1 MAKIQKKTL
10 FLQPISSFNIIFM
23 SQFTDFGLNSA
34 LLKAIGELGFE
45 NPMPIQEQAIPVL
58 LERDTDFVGLAQTGT
73 GKTAAFGLPLL
84 QKIDAEQRCVQA
96 LILCPT
102 RELCMQIT
110 KDLRNYAKYI
120 PEILVVPVYGGASI
134 ELQFKDLAKK
144 PQIIVATPGRLRD
157 MIRRNRVDFSNVSSM
172 ILDEADEMLNMGFQE
187 EVDDILEYMPKEGRH
202 TMLFSATM
210 PKEVEAILN
219 KYMTDPV
226 KVAVGERNSGTANV
240 DHRYY
245 MMAAKDRY
253 SVLKRIIDYTPS
265 IYGIIFCRTKL
276 ETQEIA
282 DSLIQ
287 DGYNA
292 AALHGDLS
300 QAMRDNVMDHFRK
313 RSLQLLVATD
323 VAARG
328 IDVKELTHIINY
340 NLPDDIETY
349 VHRSGRTGR
358 ADKRGICISLVHL
371 REKHKVKQ
379 IEKIVGR
386 PIERATIPTGKE
398 VCEKQLFNHIDRIE
412 HVDINREDIDD
423 YLPVIFKKLE
433 WMSREELI
441 TRMVAL
447 NFNRFLDYYKDAV
460 DLNVDE
466 NAEKKDKKERKK
478 ERDRQDETMKRLYF
492 GLGKNDHILPQKI
505 IGKINDV
512 TRSKNIP
519 IGRIDLFNDYSYV
532 DVDESFVPM
541 ILECFSDPLMNPKG
555 IVVEVAKE
563 QPKREKKS
571 FADKKEGEKKTRKE
585 EKHNR
590 DDFHEEESFEKKS
603 KRKSKDFDDDKPKY
617 KVERSRDGH
626 EWLDPDWRNHL
637 DDIDVFIDDD
647 DERPS
652 RKKRN
657 EERGFGSK
665 KETSPKT
672 GSKKE
677 KSSATKRSSRSGFR
691 SSDYD
696 VDGPRSSR
704 KSSSKSSST
713 KESGRGRRGAAR
725 HEEPD
730 YYSPKRRRK

>member
-1 MAKIQKKTL
+1 
-10 FLQPISSFNIIFM
+10 M
-23 SQFTDFGLNSA
+23 SQFTDFGLNPA
-34 LLKAIGELGFE
+34 LLRAVKELGFE

-58 LERDTDFVGLAQTGT
+58 LEKDTDFVGLAQTGT

-84 QKIDAEQRCVQA
+84 NKIDAEQRCVQA

-110 KDLRNYAKYI
+110 RDLRNYAKYI
-120 PEILVVPVYGGASI
+120 PEILIVPVYGGASI

-157 MIRRNRVDFSNVSSM
+157 MIRRNRVDFSNVKTM

-240 DHRYY
+240 DHIYY

-282 DSLIQ
+282 DNLIQ

-300 QAMRDNVMDHFRK
+300 QGMRDNVMDHFRK
-313 RSLQLLVATD
+313 RTLQLLVATD

-358 ADKRGICISLVHL
+358 ADKRGICISLINL
-371 REKHKVKQ
+371 REKGKIKR

-386 PIERATIPTGKE
+386 PFERSIIPTGKE

-423 YLPVIFKKLE
+423 YLPVIFRKLE

-460 DLNVDE
+460 DLNADE
-466 NAEKKDKKERKK
+466 RDEKKDRKERKK
-478 ERDRQDETMKRLYF
+478 EREHQDETMTRLYF
-492 GLGKNDHILPQKI
+492 GMGKNDHILPQKL

-512 TRSKNIP
+512 THSKNIP
-519 IGRIDLFNDYSYV
+519 IGRIDLFGDYSYV
-532 DVDESFVPM
+532 DVEESYVPM
-541 ILECFSDPLMNPKG
+541 ILECFADPHKNPRG

-563 QPKREKKS
+563 QPDRKAKGEKKDFGERKERKERHNDFREKDEHRDDRREKREK
-571 FADKKEGEKKTRKE
+571 
-585 EKHNR
+585 R
-590 DDFHEEESFEKKS
+590 DDDFFEKKS
-603 KRKSKDFDDDKPKY
+603 KKKKKDFDDDKPYY
-617 KVERSRDGH
+617 KSERSRDGR
-626 EWLDPDWRNHL
+626 EWLDADWKEHM
-637 DDIDVFIDDD
+637 DDIDIFYDDD
-647 DERPS
+647 DRPS
-652 RKKRN
+652 RKQRN
-657 EERGFGSK
+657 AERGFGSK
-665 KETSPKT
+665 KG
-672 GSKKE
+672 GS
-677 KSSATKRSSRSGFR
+677 S
-691 SSDYD
+691 
-696 VDGPRSSR
+696 
-704 KSSSKSSST
+704 SSSKGSSSRGGGYSSSSRGGSSRGGSSRGGGYSSSRD
-713 KESGRGRRGAAR
+713 SGRGRRGAAR
-725 HEEPD
+725 YDDD
-730 YYSPKRRRK
+730 YYSPRRRGGGGRRR

>member
-1 MAKIQKKTL
+1 
-10 FLQPISSFNIIFM
+10 M
-23 SQFTDFGLNSA
+23 SQFSDFGLNPA
-34 LLKAIGELGFE
+34 LLKAIKELGFE
-45 NPMPIQEQAIPVL
+45 NPMPIQEKTIPVL
-58 LERDTDFVGLAQTGT
+58 LEKDVDFVGLAQTGT

-84 QKIDAEQRCVQA
+84 NKIDETQRCVQA

-110 KDLRNYAKYI
+110 RDLRSYAKYI
-120 PEILVVPVYGGASI
+120 PEILIVPVYGGASI

-157 MIRRNRVDFSNVSSM
+157 MIRRNRVDFSNVKTM

-187 EVDDILEYMPKEGRH
+187 EVDDILEYMPKEGRN

-210 PKEVEAILN
+210 PQEVEAILN

-240 DHRYY
+240 DHKYY

-282 DSLIQ
+282 DNLIQ

-300 QAMRDNVMDHFRK
+300 QGMRDNVMDHFRK

-358 ADKRGICISLVHL
+358 ADQRGICLSLINL
-371 REKHKVKQ
+371 REKSKIKR

-386 PIERATIPTGKE
+386 PFEKASIPTGKE

-412 HVDINREDIDD
+412 HVDINREEIDD
-423 YLPVIFKKLE
+423 YLPVVFRKLE

-466 NAEKKDKKERKK
+466 RDEKNDRKERKK
-478 ERDRQDETMKRLYF
+478 EREHKDETMKRLYF
-492 GLGKNDHILPQKI
+492 GMGKNDHILPQKI

-519 IGRIDLFNDYSYV
+519 IGRIDLFGDYSYV

-541 ILECFSDPLMNPKG
+541 ILDCFADPRNNPRG
-555 IVVEVAKE
+555 IVVEVAKD
-563 QPKREKKS
+563 QPERKKGS
-571 FADKKEGEKKTRKE
+571 GEKKDFGEKKERKE
-585 EKHNR
+585 RREHDDFRDERREKR
-590 DDFHEEESFEKKS
+590 DDFREKRERHDDDFFEKKS
-603 KRKSKDFDDDKPKY
+603 KKKKKDFDDDRTYY
-617 KVERSRDGH
+617 KSERSRDGR
-626 EWLDPDWRNHL
+626 EWLDPDWKDHL
-637 DDIDVFIDDD
+637 DDIDIFIDDD
-647 DERPS
+647 DRPS
-652 RKKRN
+652 RKQRN
-657 EERGFGSK
+657 AERGFGSNR
-665 KETSPKT
+665 
-672 GSKKE
+672 GGG
-677 KSSATKRSSRSGFR
+677 RSS
-691 SSDYD
+691 
-696 VDGPRSSR
+696 SSR
-704 KSSSKSSST
+704 GGSSRAGSSKGSYSSSRD
-713 KESGRGRRGAAR
+713 SGRGRRGASR
-725 HEEPD
+725 YDDD
-730 YYSPKRRRK
+730 YYTPRRRGGGRRR

>member
-1 MAKIQKKTL
+1 
-10 FLQPISSFNIIFM
+10 M
-23 SQFTDFGLNSA
+23 SQFTDFGLNPA
-34 LLKAIGELGFE
+34 LLRAIKELGFE
-45 NPMPIQEQAIPVL
+45 NPMPIQEQTIPVL
-58 LERDTDFVGLAQTGT
+58 LEQDVDFVGLAQTGT

-84 QKIDAEQRCVQA
+84 NKIDAEQRCIQA

-110 KDLRNYAKYI
+110 RDLRNYARYI
-120 PEILVVPVYGGASI
+120 PEILIVPVYGGASI

-157 MIRRNRVDFSNVSSM
+157 MIRRNRVDFTNVKTM

-240 DHRYY
+240 DHIYY

-282 DSLIQ
+282 DNLIQ

-300 QAMRDNVMDHFRK
+300 QGMRDNVMDHFRK

-358 ADKRGICISLVHL
+358 ADKRGICLSLINL
-371 REKHKVKQ
+371 REKSKIKK

-386 PIERATIPTGKE
+386 PFEKAMIPTGKE

-412 HVDINREDIDD
+412 HVDINREEIDD
-423 YLPVIFKKLE
+423 YLPVVFRKLD

-460 DLNVDE
+460 DLNVTE
-466 NAEKKDKKERKK
+466 REEKKDRKERQI
-478 ERDRQDETMKRLYF
+478 EREHRDETMKRLYF
-492 GLGKNDHILPQKI
+492 GMGKNDHILPQKI

-519 IGRIDLFNDYSYV
+519 IGRIDLYPDFSYV
-532 DVDESFVPM
+532 DVEESFVPL
-541 ILECFSDPLMNPKG
+541 ILECFADPHSNPRG

-563 QPKREKKS
+563 QPERKKAS
-571 FADKKEGEKKTRKE
+571 GGEKKGSGERKE
-585 EKHNR
+585 RKERRERDEFREKRERR
-590 DDFHEEESFEKKS
+590 DDNFAEKKS
-603 KRKSKDFDDDKPKY
+603 KKKKKERDDDRPYY
-617 KVERSRDGH
+617 KSERSRDGH
-626 EWLDPDWRNHL
+626 EWLEPDWKEHL
-637 DDIDVFIDDD
+637 DDIEVFIDDD
-647 DERPS
+647 DRPS
-652 RKKRN
+652 LKQRN
-657 EERGFGSK
+657 AERGFGSK
-665 KETSPKT
+665 K
-672 GSKKE
+672 GSG
-677 KSSATKRSSRSGFR
+677 SASSRG
-691 SSDYD
+691 
-696 VDGPRSSR
+696 GSSR
-704 KSSSKSSST
+704 GGSSRGSSSRGSSSRGSSSRD
-713 KESGRGRRGAAR
+713 SGRGRRGASR
-725 HEEPD
+725 YDDGD
-730 YYSPKRRRK
+730 YYSPRRRGGGRRR

>member
-1 MAKIQKKTL
+1 
-10 FLQPISSFNIIFM
+10 M
-23 SQFTDFGLNSA
+23 SQFTDFGLNPA
-34 LLKAIGELGFE
+34 LLRAIKELGFE
-45 NPMPIQEQAIPVL
+45 NPMPIQEKTIPVL
-58 LERDTDFVGLAQTGT
+58 LEKDVDFVGLAQTGT

-84 QKIDAEQRCVQA
+84 NKIDAEQRCVQA

-110 KDLRNYAKYI
+110 RDLRSYAKYI
-120 PEILVVPVYGGASI
+120 PEILIVPVYGGASI
-134 ELQFKDLAKK
+134 EMQFKDLAKK

-157 MIRRNRVDFSNVSSM
+157 MIRRNRVDFSNVKTM

-210 PKEVEAILN
+210 PQEVEAILN

-240 DHRYY
+240 DHKYY

-282 DSLIQ
+282 DNLIQ

-300 QAMRDNVMDHFRK
+300 QGMRDNVMDHFRK

-358 ADKRGICISLVHL
+358 ADQRGICLSLINL
-371 REKHKVKQ
+371 REKSKIKR

-386 PIERATIPTGKE
+386 PFEKAMIPTGKE

-412 HVDINREDIDD
+412 HVDINREEIDD
-423 YLPVIFKKLE
+423 YLPVVFRKLE

-447 NFNRFLDYYKDAV
+447 NFNRFLDYYKDAI
-460 DLNVDE
+460 DLNDNE
-466 NAEKKDKKERKK
+466 HDEKKDKKERKK
-478 ERDRQDETMKRLYF
+478 ERDHQDETMKRLYF
-492 GLGKNDHILPQKI
+492 GMGKNDHILPQKI

-519 IGRIDLFNDYSYV
+519 IGRIDLYPDFSYV
-532 DVDESFVPM
+532 DVEESFIPL
-541 ILECFSDPLMNPKG
+541 ILECFADPHSNPRG

-563 QPKREKKS
+563 QPERKKNSEKKD
-571 FADKKEGEKKTRKE
+571 FGEKKNHKE
-585 EKHNR
+585 RRDR
-590 DDFHEEESFEKKS
+590 DDFRDRSDRHEKHDDRKTKYEEFSEKKS
-603 KRKSKDFDDDKPKY
+603 KKKKKDFDDDKPYY
-617 KVERSRDGH
+617 KSERSRDGR
-626 EWLDPDWRNHL
+626 EWLDPDWKDHL
-637 DDIDVFIDDD
+637 DDIEVFIDDD
-647 DERPS
+647 DRPS
-652 RKKRN
+652 RKQRN
-657 EERGFGSK
+657 AERGFGAK
-665 KETSPKT
+665 KSG
-672 GSKKE
+672 GSA
-677 KSSATKRSSRSGFR
+677 SRGGSSRGS
-691 SSDYD
+691 
-696 VDGPRSSR
+696 SSR
-704 KSSSKSSST
+704 GSSSRGSSSRDF
-713 KESGRGRRGAAR
+713 GRGRRGASR
-725 HEEPD
+725 YDDND
-730 YYSPKRRRK
+730 YYSPRRRGGGRRR

>member
-1 MAKIQKKTL
+1 ML
-10 FLQPISSFNIIFM
+10 
-23 SQFTDFGLNSA
+23 QFTDFGLNPA
-34 LLKAIGELGFE
+34 LLKAIKELGFE
-45 NPMPIQEQAIPVL
+45 NPMPIQEKTIPVL
-58 LERDTDFVGLAQTGT
+58 LEQEVDFVGLAQTGT

-84 QKIDAEQRCVQA
+84 NKINAEMRCVQA

-110 KDLRNYAKYI
+110 RDLRSYAKYI
-120 PEILVVPVYGGASI
+120 PEILIVPVYGGASI
-134 ELQFKDLAKK
+134 EMQFKDLAKK

-157 MIRRNRVDFSNVSSM
+157 MIRRNRVDFTNVKNM

-187 EVDDILEYMPKEGRH
+187 EVDDILEYMPKERN
-202 TMLFSATM
+202 TWLFSATM
-210 PKEVEAILN
+210 PKEVEAILT

-240 DHRYY
+240 DHKYY

-282 DSLIQ
+282 DNLIQ

-300 QAMRDNVMDHFRK
+300 QGMRDNVMDHFRK
-313 RSLQLLVATD
+313 RTLQLLVATD

-358 ADKRGICISLVHL
+358 ADKRGICISLINL
-371 REKHKVKQ
+371 REKGKIKR

-386 PIERATIPTGKE
+386 PFEKAMIPTGKE

-423 YLPVIFKKLE
+423 YLPVIFRKLE

-447 NFNRFLDYYKDAV
+447 NFNRFLDYYKNAV
-460 DLNVDE
+460 DLNADE
-466 NAEKKDKKERKK
+466 RDEKKDRKERKK
-478 ERDRQDETMKRLYF
+478 ERDHQDETMTRLYF
-492 GLGKNDHILPQKI
+492 GMGKNDHILPQKI

-519 IGRIDLFNDYSYV
+519 IGRIDLYPDYSYV
-532 DVDESFVPM
+532 DVEQSFVPM
-541 ILECFSDPLMNPKG
+541 ILECFADPHSNPRG
-555 IVVEVAKE
+555 IVVEVAKD
-563 QPKREKKS
+563 QPERKKSGEKKDFSERKERKERRDRDEFRGGERKEKRDDFREKREK
-571 FADKKEGEKKTRKE
+571 
-585 EKHNR
+585 R
-590 DDFHEEESFEKKS
+590 DDDFFEKKS
-603 KRKSKDFDDDKPKY
+603 KKKKKDFDDDKPFY
-617 KVERSRDGH
+617 KSERSRDGR
-626 EWLDPDWRNHL
+626 EWLDPDWKEHM

-647 DERPS
+647 DRPS
-652 RKKRN
+652 RKERN
-657 EERGFGSK
+657 AERGFGAK
-665 KETSPKT
+665 
-672 GSKKE
+672 
-677 KSSATKRSSRSGFR
+677 
-691 SSDYD
+691 
-696 VDGPRSSR
+696 
-704 KSSSKSSST
+704 KSSSSSKGAGSRGSSSRGGSSRGSSSRD
-713 KESGRGRRGAAR
+713 SGRGRRGASR
-725 HEEPD
+725 FDDD
-730 YYSPKRRRK
+730 YYAPKRRGGGGRRR

>member
-1 MAKIQKKTL
+1 M
-10 FLQPISSFNIIFM
+10 
-23 SQFTDFGLNSA
+23 
-34 LLKAIGELGFE
+34 KAIKELGFE
-45 NPMPIQEQAIPVL
+45 NPMPIQEQTIPVL
-58 LERDTDFVGLAQTGT
+58 LEQEVDFVGLAQTGT

-84 QKIDAEQRCVQA
+84 NKINAEERCVQA

-110 KDLRNYAKYI
+110 RDLRSYAKYI
-120 PEILVVPVYGGASI
+120 PEILIVPVYGGASI

-157 MIRRNRVDFSNVSSM
+157 MIRRNRVDFTNVKNM

-187 EVDDILEYMPKEGRH
+187 EVDDILEYMPKQRN
-202 TMLFSATM
+202 TWLFSATM

-240 DHRYY
+240 DHKYY

-253 SVLKRIIDYTPS
+253 SVLKRIIDYTPA

-282 DSLIQ
+282 DNLIQ

-313 RSLQLLVATD
+313 RSLQLLIATD

-358 ADKRGICISLVHL
+358 ADQRGICISLINL
-371 REKHKVKQ
+371 REKGKIKK

-386 PIERATIPTGKE
+386 PFERAMIPTGKE

-423 YLPVIFKKLE
+423 YLPVIFRKLE

-466 NAEKKDKKERKK
+466 RDEKKDKKERRK
-478 ERDRQDETMKRLYF
+478 ERDHQDQTMTRLYF
-492 GLGKNDHILPQKI
+492 GMGKNDHVLPQKI

-519 IGRIDLFNDYSYV
+519 IGRIDLFGDYSYV
-532 DVDESFVPM
+532 DVDQSAVDL
-541 ILECFSDPLMNPKG
+541 ILECFADPRNNPRG

-563 QPKREKKS
+563 QPDRKAKAAR
-571 FADKKEGEKKTRKE
+571 GEKKDSGERKE
-585 EKHNR
+585 RKERRER
-590 DDFHEEESFEKKS
+590 DDFRDKRDRRDEDFGEKKS
-603 KRKSKDFDDDKPKY
+603 KKKKKDRDFDDDRPFY
-617 KVERSRDGH
+617 KSERSRDGR
-626 EWLDPDWRNHL
+626 EWLDPDWKDHM
-637 DDIDVFIDDD
+637 DDIEVFIDDD
-647 DERPS
+647 DRPS
-652 RKKRN
+652 RKQRN
-657 EERGFGSK
+657 AERGFGAKKTSGGSSK
-665 KETSPKT
+665 
-672 GSKKE
+672 G
-677 KSSATKRSSRSGFR
+677 SSRGS
-691 SSDYD
+691 
-696 VDGPRSSR
+696 SSR
-704 KSSSKSSST
+704 GGSSRGSSSRDL
-713 KESGRGRRGAAR
+713 GRGRRGASR
-725 HEEPD
+725 FDDDD
-730 YYSPKRRRK
+730 YYAPRRRGGGRRR

>member
-1 MAKIQKKTL
+1 
-10 FLQPISSFNIIFM
+10 M
-23 SQFTDFGLNSA
+23 SQFTDFGLNPA
-34 LLKAIGELGFE
+34 LLRAIKELGFE
-45 NPMPIQEQAIPVL
+45 NPMPIQEQTIPVL
-58 LERDTDFVGLAQTGT
+58 LEQDVDFVGLAQTGT

-84 QKIDAEQRCVQA
+84 NKIDAEQRCIQA

-110 KDLRNYAKYI
+110 RDLRNYARYI
-120 PEILVVPVYGGASI
+120 PEILIVPVYGGASI

-157 MIRRNRVDFSNVSSM
+157 MIRRNRVDFTNVKTM

-240 DHRYY
+240 NHIYY

-282 DSLIQ
+282 DNLIQ

-300 QAMRDNVMDHFRK
+300 QGMRDNVMDHFRK

-358 ADKRGICISLVHL
+358 ADKRGICLSLINL
-371 REKHKVKQ
+371 REKSKIKK

-386 PIERATIPTGKE
+386 PFEKAMIPTGKE

-412 HVDINREDIDD
+412 HVDINREEIDD
-423 YLPVIFKKLE
+423 YLPVVFRKLD

-460 DLNVDE
+460 DLNVTE
-466 NAEKKDKKERKK
+466 REEKKDRKERQI
-478 ERDRQDETMKRLYF
+478 EREHRDETMKRLYF
-492 GLGKNDHILPQKI
+492 GMGKNDHILPQKI

-519 IGRIDLFNDYSYV
+519 IGRIDLYPDFSYV
-532 DVDESFVPM
+532 DVEESFVPL
-541 ILECFSDPLMNPKG
+541 ILECFADPHSNPRG

-563 QPKREKKS
+563 QPERKKASGGEKKS
-571 FADKKEGEKKTRKE
+571 SGERKE
-585 EKHNR
+585 RKERRERDEFREKRERR
-590 DDFHEEESFEKKS
+590 DDDFTEKKS
-603 KRKSKDFDDDKPKY
+603 KKKKKDRDDDRPYY
-617 KVERSRDGH
+617 KSERSRDGR
-626 EWLDPDWRNHL
+626 EWLEPDWKEHL
-637 DDIDVFIDDD
+637 DDIEVFIDDD
-647 DERPS
+647 DRPS
-652 RKKRN
+652 RKQRN
-657 EERGFGSK
+657 AERGFGAK
-665 KETSPKT
+665 K
-672 GSKKE
+672 GSG
-677 KSSATKRSSRSGFR
+677 SASSRGS
-691 SSDYD
+691 
-696 VDGPRSSR
+696 SSR
-704 KSSSKSSST
+704 GGSSRGGGSRGSSRGSSSR
-713 KESGRGRRGAAR
+713 ESGRGRRGASRYEDDFYA
-725 HEEPD
+725 P
-730 YYSPKRRRK
+730 RRRGGGRRR

>member
-1 MAKIQKKTL
+1 
-10 FLQPISSFNIIFM
+10 M
-23 SQFTDFGLNSA
+23 SQFTDFGLNPA
-34 LLKAIGELGFE
+34 LLKAIKELGFE
-45 NPMPIQEQAIPVL
+45 NPMPIQEKTIPVL
-58 LERDTDFVGLAQTGT
+58 LEKDVDFVGLAQTGT

-84 QKIDAEQRCVQA
+84 NKIDETQRCVQA

-110 KDLRNYAKYI
+110 RDLRNYAKYI
-120 PEILVVPVYGGASI
+120 PEILIVPVYGGASI
-134 ELQFKDLAKK
+134 EVQFKDLAKK

-157 MIRRNRVDFSNVSSM
+157 MISRNRVDFSNVKTM

-219 KYMTDPV
+219 KYMIDPV

-240 DHRYY
+240 DHIYY

-253 SVLKRIIDYTPS
+253 MVLKRIIDYTPA

-282 DSLIQ
+282 DNLIQ

-358 ADKRGICISLVHL
+358 ADKRGICLSLINL
-371 REKHKVKQ
+371 REKSKIKR

-386 PIERATIPTGKE
+386 PFEKAMIPTGKE

-423 YLPVIFKKLE
+423 YLPVILRKLE

-447 NFNRFLDYYKDAV
+447 NFNRFLDYYKDAI
-460 DLNVDE
+460 DLNVSDKE
-466 NAEKKDKKERKK
+466 EKKDRKERKK
-478 ERDRQDETMKRLYF
+478 ERDHQDETMKRLYF
-492 GLGKNDHILPQKI
+492 GMGKNDHILPQKI

-519 IGRIDLFNDYSYV
+519 IGRIDLYGDYSYV
-532 DVDESFVPM
+532 DVEESFVPM
-541 ILECFSDPLMNPKG
+541 ILESFADPRNNPRG

-563 QPKREKKS
+563 QPDRKKGS
-571 FADKKEGEKKTRKE
+571 SERKE
-585 EKHNR
+585 RRDR
-590 DDFHEEESFEKKS
+590 DDFRDGERREKRDRRDDDFFEKKS
-603 KRKSKDFDDDKPKY
+603 KKKKDFDDDKPFY
-617 KVERSRDGH
+617 KSERSRDGR
-626 EWLDPDWRNHL
+626 EWLDPDWKDHL

-647 DERPS
+647 DRPS
-652 RKKRN
+652 RKERN
-657 EERGFGSK
+657 AERGFGS
-665 KETSPKT
+665 SRG
-672 GSKKE
+672 GSKGG
-677 KSSATKRSSRSGFR
+677 SSRG
-691 SSDYD
+691 
-696 VDGPRSSR
+696 GSSR
-704 KSSSKSSST
+704 GGSSRGSSSRD
-713 KESGRGRRGAAR
+713 SGRGRRGASR
-725 HEEPD
+725 YDDD
-730 YYSPKRRRK
+730 YYAPRRRGGGGRRR

>member
-1 MAKIQKKTL
+1 
-10 FLQPISSFNIIFM
+10 M
-23 SQFTDFGLNSA
+23 SQFTDFGLNPA
-34 LLKAIGELGFE
+34 LLRAIKELGFE
-45 NPMPIQEQAIPVL
+45 NPMPIQEKTIPVL
-58 LERDTDFVGLAQTGT
+58 LEKDVDFVGLAQTGT

-84 QKIDAEQRCVQA
+84 NKIDAEQRCVQA

-110 KDLRNYAKYI
+110 RDLRSYAKYI
-120 PEILVVPVYGGASI
+120 PEILIVPVYGGASI
-134 ELQFKDLAKK
+134 EMQFKDLAKK

-157 MIRRNRVDFSNVSSM
+157 MIRRNRVDFSNVKTM

-210 PKEVEAILN
+210 PQEVEAILN

-240 DHRYY
+240 DHKYY

-282 DSLIQ
+282 DNLIQ

-300 QAMRDNVMDHFRK
+300 QGMRDNVMDHFRK

-358 ADKRGICISLVHL
+358 ADQRGICLSLINL
-371 REKHKVKQ
+371 REKSKIKR

-386 PIERATIPTGKE
+386 PFEKAMIPTGKE

-412 HVDINREDIDD
+412 HVDINREEIDD
-423 YLPVIFKKLE
+423 YLPVVFRKLE

-447 NFNRFLDYYKDAV
+447 NFNRFLDYYKDAI
-460 DLNVDE
+460 DLNVNEHD
-466 NAEKKDKKERKK
+466 EKKDKKERKK
-478 ERDRQDETMKRLYF
+478 ERDHQDETMKRLYF
-492 GLGKNDHILPQKI
+492 GMGKNDHILPQKI

-519 IGRIDLFNDYSYV
+519 IGRIDLYPDFSYV
-532 DVDESFVPM
+532 DVEESFIPL
-541 ILECFSDPLMNPKG
+541 ILECFADPHSNPRG

-563 QPKREKKS
+563 QPERKKNSEKKD
-571 FADKKEGEKKTRKE
+571 FGEKKNHKE
-585 EKHNR
+585 RSDR
-590 DDFHEEESFEKKS
+590 DDFRDRSDRHEKHDDRKTKYEEFSEKKS
-603 KRKSKDFDDDKPKY
+603 KKKKKDFDDDKPYY
-617 KVERSRDGH
+617 KSERSRDGR
-626 EWLDPDWRNHL
+626 EWLDPDWKDHL
-637 DDIDVFIDDD
+637 DDIEVFIDDD
-647 DERPS
+647 DRPS
-652 RKKRN
+652 RKQRN
-657 EERGFGSK
+657 AERGFGAK
-665 KETSPKT
+665 KSG
-672 GSKKE
+672 GSA
-677 KSSATKRSSRSGFR
+677 SRGGSSRGS
-691 SSDYD
+691 
-696 VDGPRSSR
+696 SSR
-704 KSSSKSSST
+704 GSSSRGSSSRDF
-713 KESGRGRRGAAR
+713 GRGRRGASR
-725 HEEPD
+725 YDDND
-730 YYSPKRRRK
+730 YYSPRRRGGGRRR

>member
-1 MAKIQKKTL
+1 
-10 FLQPISSFNIIFM
+10 M
-23 SQFTDFGLNSA
+23 SQFTDFGLDPA
-34 LLKAIGELGFE
+34 LLRAIKELGFE
-45 NPMPIQEQAIPVL
+45 NPMPIQEKTIPVL
-58 LERDTDFVGLAQTGT
+58 LESDVDFVGLAQTGT

-84 QKIDAEQRCVQA
+84 NKIDAEQRCVQA

-110 KDLRNYAKYI
+110 RDLRNYARYI
-120 PEILVVPVYGGASI
+120 PEILIVPVYGGASI

-157 MIRRNRVDFSNVSSM
+157 MIRRNRVDFSNVKTM

-240 DHRYY
+240 DHIYY

-282 DSLIQ
+282 DNLIQ

-300 QAMRDNVMDHFRK
+300 QGMRDNVMDHFRK

-358 ADKRGICISLVHL
+358 ADKRGICLSLINL
-371 REKHKVKQ
+371 REKSKIKR

-386 PIERATIPTGKE
+386 PFEKAMIPTGKE

-412 HVDINREDIDD
+412 HVDINREEIDD
-423 YLPVIFKKLE
+423 YLPVVFRKLE

-460 DLNVDE
+460 DLNVNEKD
-466 NAEKKDKKERKK
+466 EKKDRREVKKER
-478 ERDRQDETMKRLYF
+478 EHRDETMTRLYF
-492 GLGKNDHILPQKI
+492 GMGKNDHILPQKI

-519 IGRIDLFNDYSYV
+519 IGRIDLYPDFSYV
-532 DVDESFVPM
+532 DVEESFVPL
-541 ILECFSDPLMNPKG
+541 ILDCFADPRNNPRG
-555 IVVEVAKE
+555 IVVEVAKD
-563 QPKREKKS
+563 QPERKKS
-571 FADKKEGEKKTRKE
+571 GEKKERSERKE
-585 EKHNR
+585 HKDSDRGSRKEREEREERRVGRRER
-590 DDFHEEESFEKKS
+590 DDFRERRERRDDDFPEKKS
-603 KRKSKDFDDDKPKY
+603 KRKKKDFDEDRTYY
-617 KVERSRDGH
+617 KSERSRDGR
-626 EWLDPDWRNHL
+626 EWLDPDWKDHL
-637 DDIDVFIDDD
+637 DDIEVFVDDD
-647 DERPS
+647 DRPS

-657 EERGFGSK
+657 AERGFGAK
-665 KETSPKT
+665 
-672 GSKKE
+672 
-677 KSSATKRSSRSGFR
+677 KSS
-691 SSDYD
+691 
-696 VDGPRSSR
+696 
-704 KSSSKSSST
+704 SSSKSSSSRGGSSRGSASRSSSSRGSSSRD
-713 KESGRGRRGAAR
+713 SGRGRRGASR
-725 HEEPD
+725 YEDD
-730 YYSPKRRRK
+730 YYSPRRRGGGRRR

>member
-1 MAKIQKKTL
+1 
-10 FLQPISSFNIIFM
+10 M
-23 SQFTDFGLNSA
+23 SQFTDFGLDSA

-45 NPMPIQEQAIPVL
+45 NPMPIQEQTIPVL

-84 QKIDAEQRCVQA
+84 QKIDPSQRCIQA

-120 PEILVVPVYGGASI
+120 PEILIVPVYGGASI

-157 MIRRNRVDFSNVSSM
+157 MIRRNKVDFSNVRTM

-187 EVDDILEYMPKEGRH
+187 EVDDILEYMPKERN

-240 DHRYY
+240 DHKYY

-253 SVLKRIIDYTPS
+253 SVLKRIIDYTPA

-386 PIERATIPTGKE
+386 PIERAMIPTGKE

-466 NAEKKDKKERKK
+466 KDDRKDKKERKK
-478 ERDRQDETMKRLYF
+478 ERERMDETMKRLYF

-519 IGRIDLFNDYSYV
+519 IGRIDLFGDYSYV
-532 DVDESFVPM
+532 DVEESFVPM
-541 ILECFSDPLMNPKG
+541 ILECFSDPRKNPKG

-571 FADKKEGEKKTRKE
+571 FGEKKEGGEKKERKE
-585 EKHNR
+585 ERKHQE
-590 DDFHEEESFEKKS
+590 DVHEEEMFEKKS
-603 KRKSKDFDDDKPKY
+603 KRKKDFDEDKPKY

-626 EWLDPDWRNHL
+626 EWLDPDWREHL
-637 DDIDVFIDDD
+637 DDIDVFLDDD
-647 DERPS
+647 DKRPS

-657 EERGFGSK
+657 EERGFGA
-665 KETSPKT
+665 
-672 GSKKE
+672 KKE
-677 KSSATKRSSRSGFR
+677 KSSGSRKESKSSSKKESRSGSSKKGSGLSSGFR

-696 VDGPRSSR
+696 IGGPRSSR
-704 KSSSKSSST
+704 SSR
-713 KESGRGRRGAAR
+713 ESNRGRRGAAR
-725 HEEPD
+725 NEEPS
-730 YYSPKRRRK
+730 YYSPKRRGGRRK

>member
-1 MAKIQKKTL
+1 M
-10 FLQPISSFNIIFM
+10 
-23 SQFTDFGLNSA
+23 
-34 LLKAIGELGFE
+34 KAIGELGFE
-45 NPMPIQEQAIPVL
+45 NPMPIQEQTIPVL
-58 LERDTDFVGLAQTGT
+58 LDRDTDFVGLAQTGT

-84 QKIDAEQRCVQA
+84 QKIDASQRCVQA

-120 PEILVVPVYGGASI
+120 PEILIVPVYGGASI

-157 MIRRNRVDFSNVSSM
+157 MIRRNRVDFTNVHTM

-253 SVLKRIIDYTPS
+253 SVLKRIIDYTPA

-371 REKHKVKQ
+371 REKHKIKQ

-386 PIERATIPTGKE
+386 PIERAMIPTGKE

-460 DLNVDE
+460 DLNADDK
-466 NAEKKDKKERKK
+466 AEKKDKAERKK
-478 ERDRQDETMKRLYF
+478 ERDRMDQTMKRLYF
-492 GLGKNDHILPQKI
+492 GWGKNDHVLPQKI

-512 TRSKNIP
+512 TRTKNIP
-519 IGRIDLFNDYSYV
+519 IGRIDLFPDYSYV

-541 ILECFSDPLMNPKG
+541 ILECFSDPRKNPQG

-563 QPKREKKS
+563 QPKREKKPTPAPALS
-571 FADKKEGEKKTRKE
+571 P
-585 EKHNR
+585 NWR
-590 DDFHEEESFEKKS
+590 D
-603 KRKSKDFDDDKPKY
+603 
-617 KVERSRDGH
+617 
-626 EWLDPDWRNHL
+626 HL
-637 DDIDVFIDDD
+637 DNIEVFLD
-647 DERPS
+647 DEDVRPP

-657 EERGFGSK
+657 EKRGFGTK
-665 KETSPKT
+665 KKDS
-672 GSKKE
+672 
-677 KSSATKRSSRSGFR
+677 
-691 SSDYD
+691 
-696 VDGPRSSR
+696 
-704 KSSSKSSST
+704 
-713 KESGRGRRGAAR
+713 RGRRGAAR
-725 HEEPD
+725 HED
-730 YYSPKRRRK
+730 DFYSPKRRGGRRK

>member
-1 MAKIQKKTL
+1 
-10 FLQPISSFNIIFM
+10 M
-23 SQFTDFGLNSA
+23 SQFTDFGLNPA
-34 LLKAIGELGFE
+34 LLKAIKELGFE
-45 NPMPIQEQAIPVL
+45 NPMPIQEKTIPVL
-58 LERDTDFVGLAQTGT
+58 LEKDVDFVGLAQTGT

-84 QKIDAEQRCVQA
+84 NKIDETQRCVQA

-110 KDLRNYAKYI
+110 RDLRNYAKYI
-120 PEILVVPVYGGASI
+120 PEILIVPVYGGASI

-157 MIRRNRVDFSNVSSM
+157 MIRRNRVDFSNVKTM

-219 KYMTDPV
+219 KYMTNPV

-240 DHRYY
+240 DHIYY

-282 DSLIQ
+282 DNLIQ

-300 QAMRDNVMDHFRK
+300 QGMRDNVMDHFRK

-358 ADKRGICISLVHL
+358 ADKRGICLSLINL
-371 REKHKVKQ
+371 REKSKIKR

-386 PIERATIPTGKE
+386 PFEKAMIPTGKE

-423 YLPVIFKKLE
+423 YLPVILRKLE

-447 NFNRFLDYYKDAV
+447 NFNRFLDYYKDAI
-460 DLNVDE
+460 DLNVSDKE
-466 NAEKKDKKERKK
+466 EKKDRKERKK
-478 ERDRQDETMKRLYF
+478 ERDHQDETMKRLYF
-492 GLGKNDHILPQKI
+492 GMGKNDHILPQKI

-519 IGRIDLFNDYSYV
+519 IGRIDLYGDYSYV
-532 DVDESFVPM
+532 DVEESFVPM
-541 ILECFSDPLMNPKG
+541 ILESFADPRNNPRG

-563 QPKREKKS
+563 QPDRKKGS
-571 FADKKEGEKKTRKE
+571 SERKE
-585 EKHNR
+585 RRDR
-590 DDFHEEESFEKKS
+590 DDFRGGERREKRDRRDDDFFEKKS
-603 KRKSKDFDDDKPKY
+603 KKKKDFDDDKPFY
-617 KVERSRDGH
+617 KSERSRDGR
-626 EWLDPDWRNHL
+626 EWLDPDWKDHL

-647 DERPS
+647 DRPS
-652 RKKRN
+652 RKERN
-657 EERGFGSK
+657 AERGFGS
-665 KETSPKT
+665 SRG
-672 GSKKE
+672 GSKGG
-677 KSSATKRSSRSGFR
+677 SSRG
-691 SSDYD
+691 
-696 VDGPRSSR
+696 GSSR
-704 KSSSKSSST
+704 GGSSRGSSSRD
-713 KESGRGRRGAAR
+713 SGRGRRGASR
-725 HEEPD
+725 YDDD
-730 YYSPKRRRK
+730 YYAPRRRGGGGRWR

>member
-1 MAKIQKKTL
+1 
-10 FLQPISSFNIIFM
+10 
-23 SQFTDFGLNSA
+23 
-34 LLKAIGELGFE
+34 
-45 NPMPIQEQAIPVL
+45 MPIQEKTIPVL
-58 LERDTDFVGLAQTGT
+58 LEKDVDFVGLAQTGT

-84 QKIDAEQRCVQA
+84 NKIDETQRCVQA

-110 KDLRNYAKYI
+110 RDLRNYAKYI
-120 PEILVVPVYGGASI
+120 PEILIVPVYGGASI
-134 ELQFKDLAKK
+134 EVQFKDLAKK

-157 MIRRNRVDFSNVSSM
+157 MIRRNRVDFSNVKTM

-240 DHRYY
+240 DHIYY

-253 SVLKRIIDYTPS
+253 SVLKRIIDYTPA

-282 DSLIQ
+282 DNLIQ

-358 ADKRGICISLVHL
+358 ADKRGICLSLINL
-371 REKHKVKQ
+371 REKSKIKR

-386 PIERATIPTGKE
+386 PFEKAMIPTGKE

-423 YLPVIFKKLE
+423 YLPVILRKLE

-447 NFNRFLDYYKDAV
+447 NFNRFLDYYKDAI
-460 DLNVDE
+460 DLNVSDKD
-466 NAEKKDKKERKK
+466 EKKDRKERKK
-478 ERDRQDETMKRLYF
+478 ERDHQDETMKRLYF
-492 GLGKNDHILPQKI
+492 GMGKNDHILPQKI

-512 TRSKNIP
+512 TRTKNIP
-519 IGRIDLFNDYSYV
+519 IGRIDLYGDYSYV
-532 DVDESFVPM
+532 DVEESFVPM
-541 ILECFSDPLMNPKG
+541 ILESFADPHANPRG

-563 QPKREKKS
+563 QPDRKK
-571 FADKKEGEKKTRKE
+571 GEKKDFGGRKDRDRRD
-585 EKHNR
+585 R
-590 DDFHEEESFEKKS
+590 DDRRRDDDFFEKKS
-603 KRKSKDFDDDKPKY
+603 KKKKKDFDDDKPFY
-617 KVERSRDGH
+617 KSERSRDGR
-626 EWLDPDWRNHL
+626 EWLDPNWKDHL

-647 DERPS
+647 RQS
-652 RKKRN
+652 RKERN
-657 EERGFGSK
+657 AERGFGS
-665 KETSPKT
+665 SR
-672 GSKKE
+672 GG
-677 KSSATKRSSRSGFR
+677 SSRG
-691 SSDYD
+691 
-696 VDGPRSSR
+696 GSSR
-704 KSSSKSSST
+704 GSSSRD
-713 KESGRGRRGAAR
+713 SGRGRRGASR
-725 HEEPD
+725 YDDD
-730 YYSPKRRRK
+730 YYAPRRRGGGRRR

>member
-1 MAKIQKKTL
+1 
-10 FLQPISSFNIIFM
+10 M
-23 SQFTDFGLNSA
+23 SQFTDFGLNPA
-34 LLKAIGELGFE
+34 LLKAIKELGFE
-45 NPMPIQEQAIPVL
+45 NPMPIQEKTIPVL
-58 LERDTDFVGLAQTGT
+58 LEQEVDFVGLAQTGT

-84 QKIDAEQRCVQA
+84 NKINAEMRCVQA

-110 KDLRNYAKYI
+110 RDLRNYARYI
-120 PEILVVPVYGGASI
+120 SEILIVPVYGGASI

-157 MIRRNRVDFSNVSSM
+157 MIRRNRVDFSNVRTM

-240 DHRYY
+240 DHIYY

-282 DSLIQ
+282 DNLIQ

-328 IDVKELTHIINY
+328 IDVKELSHIINY

-358 ADKRGICISLVHL
+358 ADKRGICISLINL
-371 REKHKVKQ
+371 REKGKIRQ

-386 PIERATIPTGKE
+386 PFERGIIPTGKE

-412 HVDINREDIDD
+412 HVDINREEIDD
-423 YLPVIFKKLE
+423 YLPVVFRKLD

-460 DLNVDE
+460 DLNVNEKD
-466 NAEKKDKKERKK
+466 EKKDKKERKK
-478 ERDRQDETMKRLYF
+478 ERDHKDETMKRLYF
-492 GLGKNDHILPQKI
+492 GMGKNDHILPQKI

-519 IGRIDLFNDYSYV
+519 IGRIDLYPDFSYV
-532 DVDESFVPM
+532 DVEESFVPL
-541 ILECFSDPLMNPKG
+541 ILESFADPHSNPRG
-555 IVVEVAKE
+555 IVVEVAKD
-563 QPKREKKS
+563 QPERKKSEKKD
-571 FADKKEGEKKTRKE
+571 FGEKKERKE
-585 EKHNR
+585 HRDRDDFRGGERREKH
-590 DDFHEEESFEKKS
+590 DDFHEKKERKTKYEEFSEKKERKTKYEEFSEKKS
-603 KRKSKDFDDDKPKY
+603 KKKKKDFDDDRTYY
-617 KVERSRDGH
+617 KSERSRDGR
-626 EWLDPDWRNHL
+626 EWLDPDWREHL
-637 DDIDVFIDDD
+637 DDIEIFIDDD
-647 DERPS
+647 DRLS
-652 RKKRN
+652 RKQRN
-657 EERGFGSK
+657 AERGFGAK
-665 KETSPKT
+665 
-672 GSKKE
+672 
-677 KSSATKRSSRSGFR
+677 KSSGSAKS
-691 SSDYD
+691 
-696 VDGPRSSR
+696 
-704 KSSSKSSST
+704 SSSKSSSSRGGSSRGSSSRGGGYSSSR
-713 KESGRGRRGAAR
+713 ESNRGRRGASR
-725 HEEPD
+725 YDDND
-730 YYSPKRRRK
+730 YYSPRRRGGGRRR

>member
-1 MAKIQKKTL
+1 
-10 FLQPISSFNIIFM
+10 M
-23 SQFTDFGLNSA
+23 SQFTDFGLNPA
-34 LLKAIGELGFE
+34 LLKAIKELGFE
-45 NPMPIQEQAIPVL
+45 NPMPIQEKTIPVL
-58 LERDTDFVGLAQTGT
+58 LEKDVDFVGLAQTGT

-84 QKIDAEQRCVQA
+84 NKIDETQRCVQA

-110 KDLRNYAKYI
+110 RDLRNYAKYI
-120 PEILVVPVYGGASI
+120 PEILIVPVYGGASI
-134 ELQFKDLAKK
+134 EVQFKDLAKK

-157 MIRRNRVDFSNVSSM
+157 MIRRNRVDFSNVKTM

-240 DHRYY
+240 DHIYY

-253 SVLKRIIDYTPS
+253 MVLKRIIDYTPA

-282 DSLIQ
+282 DNLIQ

-358 ADKRGICISLVHL
+358 ADKRGICLSLINL
-371 REKHKVKQ
+371 REKSKIKR

-386 PIERATIPTGKE
+386 PFEKAMIPTGKE

-423 YLPVIFKKLE
+423 YLPVILRKLE

-447 NFNRFLDYYKDAV
+447 NFNRFLDYYKDAI
-460 DLNVDE
+460 DLNVSDKE
-466 NAEKKDKKERKK
+466 EKKDRKERKK
-478 ERDRQDETMKRLYF
+478 ERDHQDETMKRLYF
-492 GLGKNDHILPQKI
+492 GMGKNDHILPQKI

-519 IGRIDLFNDYSYV
+519 IGRIDLYGDYSYV
-532 DVDESFVPM
+532 DVEESFVPM
-541 ILECFSDPLMNPKG
+541 ILESFADPRNNPRG

-563 QPKREKKS
+563 QPDRKKGS
-571 FADKKEGEKKTRKE
+571 SERKE
-585 EKHNR
+585 RRDR
-590 DDFHEEESFEKKS
+590 DDFRGGERRERRDRRDEDFFEKKS
-603 KRKSKDFDDDKPKY
+603 KKKKDFDDDKPFY
-617 KVERSRDGH
+617 KSERSRDGR
-626 EWLDPDWRNHL
+626 EWLDPDWKDHL

-647 DERPS
+647 DRPS
-652 RKKRN
+652 RKERN
-657 EERGFGSK
+657 AERGFGS
-665 KETSPKT
+665 SRG
-672 GSKKE
+672 GSKGG
-677 KSSATKRSSRSGFR
+677 SSRG
-691 SSDYD
+691 
-696 VDGPRSSR
+696 GSSR
-704 KSSSKSSST
+704 GSSSRD
-713 KESGRGRRGAAR
+713 SGRGRRGASR
-725 HEEPD
+725 YDDD
-730 YYSPKRRRK
+730 YYAPRRRGGGGRRR

>member
-1 MAKIQKKTL
+1 MA
-10 FLQPISSFNIIFM
+10 
-23 SQFTDFGLNSA
+23 QFTDFGLDSA

-45 NPMPIQEQAIPVL
+45 NPMPIQEQTIPVL

-84 QKIDAEQRCVQA
+84 QKIDPSQRCIQA

-110 KDLRNYAKYI
+110 KDLRNYAKYL
-120 PEILVVPVYGGASI
+120 PEVLIVPVYGGASI

-144 PQIIVATPGRLRD
+144 PQVIVATPGRLRD
-157 MIRRNRVDFSNVSSM
+157 MIRRNRVDFTNVRTM

-187 EVDDILEYMPKEGRH
+187 EVDDILEYMPKERN

-210 PKEVEAILN
+210 PKEVEAILT

-253 SVLKRIIDYTPS
+253 AVLKRIIDYTPS

-371 REKHKVKQ
+371 REKHKIKQ

-386 PIERATIPTGKE
+386 PIERAVIPTGKE

-423 YLPVIFKKLE
+423 FLPVIFKKLE

-460 DLNVDE
+460 DLNADE
-466 NAEKKDKKERKK
+466 KDEKKDRKERKK
-478 ERDRQDETMKRLYF
+478 ERDRMDETMKRLYF
-492 GLGKNDHILPQKI
+492 GVGKNDHVLPQKI

-532 DVDESFVPM
+532 DVEESFVPM
-541 ILECFSDPLMNPKG
+541 ILECFADPRKNPKG

-563 QPKREKKS
+563 QPKREKKTR
-571 FADKKEGEKKTRKE
+571 DELKEHAERKE
-585 EKHNR
+585 RTDRSDER
-590 DDFHEEESFEKKS
+590 SSFEKKS
-603 KRKSKDFDDDKPKY
+603 QKKSKDLDEDKPYY

-626 EWLDPDWRNHL
+626 EWLDPDWRDKLEN
-637 DDIDVFIDDD
+637 IEVFF
-647 DERPS
+647 DEEDARPS

-657 EERGFGSK
+657 EERGFGSS
-665 KETSPKT
+665 KEK
-672 GSKKE
+672 GSSTKKE
-677 KSSATKRSSRSGFR
+677 KSSGAKKEKAAPKKTFR
-691 SSDYD
+691 SSDYN
-696 VDGPRSSR
+696 VEPRSR
-704 KSSSKSSST
+704 K
-713 KESGRGRRGAAR
+713 GRRGAAR
-725 HEEPD
+725 NEEPS
-730 YYSPKRRRK
+730 YYSPKRRGGRRK

>member
-1 MAKIQKKTL
+1 
-10 FLQPISSFNIIFM
+10 
-23 SQFTDFGLNSA
+23 
-34 LLKAIGELGFE
+34 
-45 NPMPIQEQAIPVL
+45 
-58 LERDTDFVGLAQTGT
+58 
-73 GKTAAFGLPLL
+73 
-84 QKIDAEQRCVQA
+84 
-96 LILCPT
+96 
-102 RELCMQIT
+102 MQIT
-110 KDLRNYAKYI
+110 RDLRSYAKYI
-120 PEILVVPVYGGASI
+120 PEILIVPVYGGASI

-157 MIRRNRVDFSNVSSM
+157 MIRRNRVDFSNVKTM

-210 PKEVEAILN
+210 PQEVEAILN
-219 KYMTDPV
+219 KYMTDPI

-240 DHRYY
+240 DHKYY

-282 DSLIQ
+282 DNLIQ

-300 QAMRDNVMDHFRK
+300 QGMRDNVMDHFRK

-358 ADKRGICISLVHL
+358 ADQRGICLSLINL
-371 REKHKVKQ
+371 REKSKIKR

-386 PIERATIPTGKE
+386 PFEKAMIPTGKE

-412 HVDINREDIDD
+412 HVDINREEIDD
-423 YLPVIFKKLE
+423 YLPVVFRKLE

-447 NFNRFLDYYKDAV
+447 NFNRFLDYYKDAI
-460 DLNVDE
+460 DLNVSDKE
-466 NAEKKDKKERKK
+466 EKKDRKERKK
-478 ERDRQDETMKRLYF
+478 ERDHQDETMKRLYF
-492 GLGKNDHILPQKI
+492 GMGKNDHILPQKI

-519 IGRIDLFNDYSYV
+519 IGRIDLYGDYSYV
-532 DVDESFVPM
+532 DVEESFVPM
-541 ILECFSDPLMNPKG
+541 ILESFADPRNNPRG

-563 QPKREKKS
+563 QPDRKKGS
-571 FADKKEGEKKTRKE
+571 SERKE
-585 EKHNR
+585 RRDR
-590 DDFHEEESFEKKS
+590 DDFRGGERRERRDRRDDDFFEKKS
-603 KRKSKDFDDDKPKY
+603 KKKKDFDDDKPFY
-617 KVERSRDGH
+617 KSERSRDGR
-626 EWLDPDWRNHL
+626 EWLDPDWKDHL

-647 DERPS
+647 DRPS
-652 RKKRN
+652 RKERN
-657 EERGFGSK
+657 AERGFGS
-665 KETSPKT
+665 SRG
-672 GSKKE
+672 GSKGG
-677 KSSATKRSSRSGFR
+677 SSRG
-691 SSDYD
+691 
-696 VDGPRSSR
+696 GSSR
-704 KSSSKSSST
+704 GGSSRGSSSRD
-713 KESGRGRRGAAR
+713 SGRGRRGASR
-725 HEEPD
+725 YDDD
-730 YYSPKRRRK
+730 YYAPRRRGGGGRRR

>member
-1 MAKIQKKTL
+1 
-10 FLQPISSFNIIFM
+10 M
-23 SQFTDFGLNSA
+23 SQFTDFGLNPA
-34 LLKAIGELGFE
+34 LLRAVKELGFE
-45 NPMPIQEQAIPVL
+45 NPMPIQEQTIPVL
-58 LERDTDFVGLAQTGT
+58 LEKDTDFVGLAQTGT

-84 QKIDAEQRCVQA
+84 NKIDPEQRCVQA

-110 KDLRNYAKYI
+110 RDLRNYAKYI
-120 PEILVVPVYGGASI
+120 PEILIVPVYGGASI
-134 ELQFKDLAKK
+134 EAQFKDLAKK

-157 MIRRNRVDFSNVSSM
+157 MIRRNRVDFSNVKTM

-240 DHRYY
+240 DHIYY

-282 DSLIQ
+282 DNLIQ

-300 QAMRDNVMDHFRK
+300 QGMRDNVMDHFRK
-313 RSLQLLVATD
+313 RTLQLLVATD

-358 ADKRGICISLVHL
+358 ADKRGICISLINL
-371 REKHKVKQ
+371 REKGKIKR

-386 PIERATIPTGKE
+386 PFERGIIPTGKE

-423 YLPVIFKKLE
+423 YLPVIFRKLE

-460 DLNVDE
+460 DLNADE
-466 NAEKKDKKERKK
+466 RDEKKDRKERKK
-478 ERDRQDETMKRLYF
+478 EREHQDETMTRLYF
-492 GLGKNDHILPQKI
+492 GMGKNDHILPQKL

-512 TRSKNIP
+512 THSKNIP
-519 IGRIDLFNDYSYV
+519 IGRIDLFGDYSYV
-532 DVDESFVPM
+532 DVEESYVPM
-541 ILECFSDPLMNPKG
+541 ILECFADPHKNPRG

-563 QPKREKKS
+563 QPDRKAKGEKKDFGERKERKERRDDFREKDEHRERKEDFRDEYRDDRREKREK
-571 FADKKEGEKKTRKE
+571 
-585 EKHNR
+585 R
-590 DDFHEEESFEKKS
+590 DDDFFEKKS
-603 KRKSKDFDDDKPKY
+603 KKKKKDFDDDKPYY
-617 KVERSRDGH
+617 KSERSRDGR
-626 EWLDPDWRNHL
+626 EWLDADWKEHM
-637 DDIDVFIDDD
+637 DDIDIFYDDD
-647 DERPS
+647 DRPS
-652 RKKRN
+652 RKQRN
-657 EERGFGSK
+657 AERGFGSK
-665 KETSPKT
+665 K
-672 GSKKE
+672 GS
-677 KSSATKRSSRSGFR
+677 SS
-691 SSDYD
+691 
-696 VDGPRSSR
+696 
-704 KSSSKSSST
+704 SSSKGSSSRGGGRSSSSRGGSSRGGSSRGGGYSSSRD
-713 KESGRGRRGAAR
+713 SGRGRRGAAR
-725 HEEPD
+725 YDDD
-730 YYSPKRRRK
+730 YYSPRRRGGGGRRR

>member
-1 MAKIQKKTL
+1 
-10 FLQPISSFNIIFM
+10 M
-23 SQFTDFGLNSA
+23 SQFTDFGLNPA
-34 LLKAIGELGFE
+34 LLRAIKELGFE
-45 NPMPIQEQAIPVL
+45 NPMPIQEQTIPVL
-58 LERDTDFVGLAQTGT
+58 LEHDVDFVGLAQTGT

-84 QKIDAEQRCVQA
+84 NKIDAEQRCIQA

-110 KDLRNYAKYI
+110 RDLRNYARYI
-120 PEILVVPVYGGASI
+120 PEILIVPVYGGASI

-157 MIRRNRVDFSNVSSM
+157 MIRRNRVDFSNVKTM

-240 DHRYY
+240 DHIYY

-282 DSLIQ
+282 DNLIQ

-358 ADKRGICISLVHL
+358 ADKRGICLSLINL
-371 REKHKVKQ
+371 REKSKIKQ

-386 PIERATIPTGKE
+386 PFEKAMIPTGKE

-412 HVDINREDIDD
+412 HVNINSEEIDD
-423 YLPVIFKKLE
+423 YLPVVFRKLD

-460 DLNVDE
+460 DLNVSEKD
-466 NAEKKDKKERKK
+466 EKKDRRELKKER
-478 ERDRQDETMKRLYF
+478 EHRDETMKRLYF
-492 GLGKNDHILPQKI
+492 GMGKNDHILPQKI

-512 TRSKNIP
+512 THSKNIP
-519 IGRIDLFNDYSYV
+519 IGRIDLFGDYSYV
-532 DVDESFVPM
+532 DVEESFVPL
-541 ILECFSDPLMNPKG
+541 ILDCFADPHNNPRG

-563 QPKREKKS
+563 QPERKKSSEKKD
-571 FADKKEGEKKTRKE
+571 FGEKKERKE
-585 EKHNR
+585 RRDRDEFRGDRKEKR
-590 DDFHEEESFEKKS
+590 DDFREKRERKDDDFFEKKS
-603 KRKSKDFDDDKPKY
+603 KKKKKDFDDDRTYY
-617 KVERSRDGH
+617 KSERSRDGR
-626 EWLDPDWRNHL
+626 EWLDPDWKDHL
-637 DDIDVFIDDD
+637 DDIEVFIDDD
-647 DERPS
+647 DRPS
-652 RKKRN
+652 RKQRN
-657 EERGFGSK
+657 AERGFGAK
-665 KETSPKT
+665 KS
-672 GSKKE
+672 GSASR
-677 KSSATKRSSRSGFR
+677 SSSSRGGSSRSSSSRSGSF
-691 SSDYD
+691 
-696 VDGPRSSR
+696 SR
-704 KSSSKSSST
+704 
-713 KESGRGRRGAAR
+713 ESNRGRRGASR
-725 HEEPD
+725 YDDGD
-730 YYSPKRRRK
+730 YYSPRRRGGGKRR

>member
-1 MAKIQKKTL
+1 
-10 FLQPISSFNIIFM
+10 M
-23 SQFTDFGLNSA
+23 SQFTDFGLNPA
-34 LLKAIGELGFE
+34 LLRAIKELGFE
-45 NPMPIQEQAIPVL
+45 NPMPIQEQTIPVL
-58 LERDTDFVGLAQTGT
+58 LEQDVDFVGLAQTGT

-84 QKIDAEQRCVQA
+84 NKIDAEQRCIQA
-96 LILCPT
+96 LLLCPT

-110 KDLRNYAKYI
+110 RDLRNYARYI
-120 PEILVVPVYGGASI
+120 PEILIVPVYGGASI

-157 MIRRNRVDFSNVSSM
+157 MIRRNRVDFTNVKTM
-172 ILDEADEMLNMGFQE
+172 ILDEADEMLNMGFKE

-240 DHRYY
+240 DHIYY

-282 DSLIQ
+282 DNLIQ

-300 QAMRDNVMDHFRK
+300 QGMRDNVMDHFRK

-358 ADKRGICISLVHL
+358 ADKRGICLSLINL
-371 REKHKVKQ
+371 REKSKIKK

-386 PIERATIPTGKE
+386 PFEKAMIPTGKE

-412 HVDINREDIDD
+412 HVDINREEIDD
-423 YLPVIFKKLE
+423 YLPVVFRKLD

-460 DLNVDE
+460 DLNVTE
-466 NAEKKDKKERKK
+466 REEKKDRKERQI
-478 ERDRQDETMKRLYF
+478 EREHRDETMKRLYF
-492 GLGKNDHILPQKI
+492 GMGKNDHILPQKI

-519 IGRIDLFNDYSYV
+519 IGRIDLYPDFSYV
-532 DVDESFVPM
+532 DVEESFVPL
-541 ILECFSDPLMNPKG
+541 ILECFADPHSNPRG
-555 IVVEVAKE
+555 IVVEIAKE
-563 QPKREKKS
+563 QPERKKAS
-571 FADKKEGEKKTRKE
+571 GGEKKGSSERKE
-585 EKHNR
+585 RKERRDRDEFREKRERR
-590 DDFHEEESFEKKS
+590 DDDFAEKKS
-603 KRKSKDFDDDKPKY
+603 KKKKKDRDDDRPYY
-617 KVERSRDGH
+617 KSERSRDGR
-626 EWLDPDWRNHL
+626 EWLEPDWKEHL
-637 DDIDVFIDDD
+637 DDIEVFIDDD
-647 DERPS
+647 DRPS
-652 RKKRN
+652 RKQRN
-657 EERGFGSK
+657 AERGFGAK
-665 KETSPKT
+665 KGN
-672 GSKKE
+672 GS
-677 KSSATKRSSRSGFR
+677 ASSRG
-691 SSDYD
+691 
-696 VDGPRSSR
+696 GSSR
-704 KSSSKSSST
+704 GGSSRGGGSRGSSRGSSSRA
-713 KESGRGRRGAAR
+713 SGRGRRGASRYEDDFYA
-725 HEEPD
+725 P
-730 YYSPKRRRK
+730 RRRGGGRRR

>member
-1 MAKIQKKTL
+1 MQPQIQ
-10 FLQPISSFNIIFM
+10 PNINIFM
-23 SQFTDFGLNSA
+23 SQFTDFGLNPA
-34 LLKAIGELGFE
+34 LLKAIKELGFE
-45 NPMPIQEQAIPVL
+45 NPMPIQEKTIPVL
-58 LERDTDFVGLAQTGT
+58 LEKDVDFVGLAQTGT

-84 QKIDAEQRCVQA
+84 NKIDETQRCVQA

-110 KDLRNYAKYI
+110 RDLRNYAKYI
-120 PEILVVPVYGGASI
+120 PEILIVPVYGGASI
-134 ELQFKDLAKK
+134 EMQFKDLAKK

-157 MIRRNRVDFSNVSSM
+157 MIRRNRVDFSNVRTM

-240 DHRYY
+240 DHIYY

-253 SVLKRIIDYTPS
+253 MVLKRIIDYTPS

-282 DSLIQ
+282 DNLIQ

-300 QAMRDNVMDHFRK
+300 QGMRDNVMDHFRK

-358 ADKRGICISLVHL
+358 ADKRGICLSLINL
-371 REKHKVKQ
+371 REKSKIKR

-386 PIERATIPTGKE
+386 PFEKAMIPTGKE

-423 YLPVIFKKLE
+423 YLPVILRKLE

-447 NFNRFLDYYKDAV
+447 NFNRFLDYYKDAI
-460 DLNVDE
+460 DLNVTEKD
-466 NAEKKDKKERKK
+466 EKKDRKERKK
-478 ERDRQDETMKRLYF
+478 ERDHQDETMKRLFF
-492 GLGKNDHILPQKI
+492 GMGKNDHILPQKI

-512 TRSKNIP
+512 THSKNIP
-519 IGRIDLFNDYSYV
+519 IGRIDLFGDYSYV
-532 DVDESFVPM
+532 DVEESFVPL
-541 ILECFSDPLMNPKG
+541 ILESFADPHNNPRG
-555 IVVEVAKE
+555 IVVEVARE
-563 QPKREKKS
+563 QPDRS
-571 FADKKEGEKKTRKE
+571 GSRSDRRDRNDFRDRHDRGGHRD
-585 EKHNR
+585 R
-590 DDFHEEESFEKKS
+590 DGYRDRRDDDFHEKKS
-603 KRKSKDFDDDKPKY
+603 KRRNDFDDDKPFY
-617 KVERSRDGH
+617 KSERSRDGR
-626 EWLDPDWRNHL
+626 EWLDPDWKEHM
-637 DDIDVFIDDD
+637 DDIDVFLDDD
-647 DERPS
+647 DRPS
-652 RKKRN
+652 RKERN
-657 EERGFGSK
+657 AERGFGSK
-665 KETSPKT
+665 R
-672 GSKKE
+672 GSD
-677 KSSATKRSSRSGFR
+677 RSSSRGGASKG
-691 SSDYD
+691 S
-696 VDGPRSSR
+696 SSR
-704 KSSSKSSST
+704 D
-713 KESGRGRRGAAR
+713 SGRGRRGASR
-725 HEEPD
+725 YDDD
-730 YYSPKRRRK
+730 YYAPRRRGGGRRR

>member
-1 MAKIQKKTL
+1 
-10 FLQPISSFNIIFM
+10 M
-23 SQFTDFGLNSA
+23 SQFTDFGLNPA
-34 LLKAIGELGFE
+34 LLRAIKELGFE
-45 NPMPIQEQAIPVL
+45 NPMPIQEKTIPVL
-58 LERDTDFVGLAQTGT
+58 LEKDVDFVGLAQTGT

-84 QKIDAEQRCVQA
+84 NKIDAEQRCVQA

-110 KDLRNYAKYI
+110 RDLRNYAKYI
-120 PEILVVPVYGGASI
+120 PEILIVPVYGGASI

-157 MIRRNRVDFSNVSSM
+157 MIRRNRVDFSNVKTM

-240 DHRYY
+240 DHIYY

-282 DSLIQ
+282 DNLIQ

-358 ADKRGICISLVHL
+358 ADKRGICLSLINL
-371 REKHKVKQ
+371 REKSKIKQ

-386 PIERATIPTGKE
+386 PFEKAMIPTGKE

-412 HVDINREDIDD
+412 HVNINSEEIDD
-423 YLPVIFKKLE
+423 YLPVVFRKLD

-460 DLNVDE
+460 DLNVSEKD
-466 NAEKKDKKERKK
+466 EKKDRRELKKER
-478 ERDRQDETMKRLYF
+478 EHRDETMKRLYF
-492 GLGKNDHILPQKI
+492 GMGKNDHILPQKI

-512 TRSKNIP
+512 THSKNIP
-519 IGRIDLFNDYSYV
+519 IGRIDLFGDYSYV
-532 DVDESFVPM
+532 DVEESFVPL
-541 ILECFSDPLMNPKG
+541 ILDCFADPHNNPRG

-563 QPKREKKS
+563 QPERKKSSEKKD
-571 FADKKEGEKKTRKE
+571 FGEKKERKE
-585 EKHNR
+585 RRDRDEFRGDRKEKR
-590 DDFHEEESFEKKS
+590 DDFREKRERKDDDFFEKKS
-603 KRKSKDFDDDKPKY
+603 KKKKKDFDDDKPFY
-617 KVERSRDGH
+617 KSERSRDGR
-626 EWLDPDWRNHL
+626 EWLDPDWKDHL
-637 DDIDVFIDDD
+637 DDIEVFIDDD
-647 DERPS
+647 DRPS
-652 RKKRN
+652 RKQRN
-657 EERGFGSK
+657 AERGFGAK
-665 KETSPKT
+665 KS
-672 GSKKE
+672 GSASR
-677 KSSATKRSSRSGFR
+677 SSSSRGGSSRSSSSRSGSF
-691 SSDYD
+691 
-696 VDGPRSSR
+696 SR
-704 KSSSKSSST
+704 
-713 KESGRGRRGAAR
+713 ESNRGRRGASR
-725 HEEPD
+725 YDDND
-730 YYSPKRRRK
+730 YYSPRRRSGGRRR

>member
-1 MAKIQKKTL
+1 M
-10 FLQPISSFNIIFM
+10 
-23 SQFTDFGLNSA
+23 
-34 LLKAIGELGFE
+34 KAIGELGFE
-45 NPMPIQEQAIPVL
+45 NPMPIQEQSIPVL

-84 QKIDAEQRCVQA
+84 QKIDPSQRTVQA

-120 PEILVVPVYGGASI
+120 PEILIVPVYGGASI

-157 MIRRNRVDFSNVSSM
+157 MIRRNRVDFSNVRTM

-386 PIERATIPTGKE
+386 PIERAMIPTGKE

-460 DLNVDE
+460 DLNADDKS
-466 NAEKKDKKERKK
+466 EKKDKQERKK
-478 ERDRQDETMKRLYF
+478 ERDRLDQTMKRLYF
-492 GLGKNDHILPQKI
+492 GLGKNDHVLPQKI
-505 IGKINDV
+505 IGRINDI
-512 TRSKNIP
+512 THTKNIP
-519 IGRIDLFNDYSYV
+519 IGRIDLFPDFSYV
-532 DVDESFVPM
+532 DVEESFVPM
-541 ILECFSDPLMNPKG
+541 ILECFADPRKNPQG

-563 QPKREKKS
+563 QPKREKKAVDS
-571 FADKKEGEKKTRKE
+571 PEKSEKK
-585 EKHNR
+585 H
-590 DDFHEEESFEKKS
+590 
-603 KRKSKDFDDDKPKY
+603 PKY

-626 EWLDPDWRNHL
+626 EWLDPNWREHL
-637 DDIDVFIDDD
+637 DDIEVFVDDD
-647 DERPS
+647 DVRPS

-657 EERGFGSK
+657 EERGFGPK
-665 KETSPKT
+665 KES
-672 GSKKE
+672 GAKKE
-677 KSSATKRSSRSGFR
+677 KASDSRKEKSPASKKASRSSGFGFR

-696 VDGPRSSR
+696 IGPRSS
-704 KSSSKSSST
+704 KGSKD
-713 KESGRGRRGAAR
+713 SGRGRRGAAR
-725 HEEPD
+725 HEEQD
-730 YYSPKRRRK
+730 YYSPKRRGGRRK

>member
-1 MAKIQKKTL
+1 M
-10 FLQPISSFNIIFM
+10 QPETQPNTFHYFM
-23 SQFTDFGLNSA
+23 SQFTDFGLNPA
-34 LLKAIGELGFE
+34 LLRAIKELGFE
-45 NPMPIQEQAIPVL
+45 NPMPIQEQTIPVL
-58 LERDTDFVGLAQTGT
+58 LEQDVDFVGLAQTGT

-84 QKIDAEQRCVQA
+84 NKIDAEQRCIQA

-110 KDLRNYAKYI
+110 RDLRNYARYI
-120 PEILVVPVYGGASI
+120 PEILIVPVYGGASI

-157 MIRRNRVDFSNVSSM
+157 MIRRNRVDFTNVKTM

-240 DHRYY
+240 DHIYY

-282 DSLIQ
+282 DNLIQ

-300 QAMRDNVMDHFRK
+300 QGMRDNVMDHFRK

-358 ADKRGICISLVHL
+358 ADKRGICLSLINL
-371 REKHKVKQ
+371 REKSKIKK

-386 PIERATIPTGKE
+386 PFEKAMIPTGKE

-412 HVDINREDIDD
+412 HVDINREEIDD
-423 YLPVIFKKLE
+423 YLPVVFRKLD

-460 DLNVDE
+460 DLNVTE
-466 NAEKKDKKERKK
+466 REEKKDRKERQI
-478 ERDRQDETMKRLYF
+478 EREHRDETMKRLYF
-492 GLGKNDHILPQKI
+492 GMGKNDHILPQKI

-519 IGRIDLFNDYSYV
+519 IGRIDLYPDFSYV
-532 DVDESFVPM
+532 DVEESFVPL
-541 ILECFSDPLMNPKG
+541 ILECFADPHSNPRG

-563 QPKREKKS
+563 QPERKKAS
-571 FADKKEGEKKTRKE
+571 GGEKKGSGERKE
-585 EKHNR
+585 RKERRERDEFREKRERR
-590 DDFHEEESFEKKS
+590 DDNFAEKKS
-603 KRKSKDFDDDKPKY
+603 KKKKKERDDDRPYY
-617 KVERSRDGH
+617 KSERSRDGH
-626 EWLDPDWRNHL
+626 EWLEPDWKEHL
-637 DDIDVFIDDD
+637 DDIEVFIDDD
-647 DERPS
+647 DRPS
-652 RKKRN
+652 RKQRN
-657 EERGFGSK
+657 AERGFGAK
-665 KETSPKT
+665 K
-672 GSKKE
+672 GSG
-677 KSSATKRSSRSGFR
+677 SASSRGGNSRG
-691 SSDYD
+691 
-696 VDGPRSSR
+696 GSSR
-704 KSSSKSSST
+704 GGGSRGSSRGSSSR
-713 KESGRGRRGAAR
+713 ESGRGRRGASRYEDDFYA
-725 HEEPD
+725 P
-730 YYSPKRRRK
+730 RRRGGGRRR

>member
-1 MAKIQKKTL
+1 M
-10 FLQPISSFNIIFM
+10 QPNLYYYSIIYFM
-23 SQFTDFGLNSA
+23 SQFTDFGLNPA
-34 LLKAIGELGFE
+34 LLKAIKELGFE
-45 NPMPIQEQAIPVL
+45 NPMPIQEKTIPVL
-58 LERDTDFVGLAQTGT
+58 LEKDVDFVGLAQTGT

-84 QKIDAEQRCVQA
+84 NKIDETQRCVQA

-110 KDLRNYAKYI
+110 RDLRNYAKYI
-120 PEILVVPVYGGASI
+120 PEILIVPVYGGASI
-134 ELQFKDLAKK
+134 EVQFKDLAKK

-157 MIRRNRVDFSNVSSM
+157 MIRRNRVDFSNVKTM

-219 KYMTDPV
+219 KYMIDPV

-240 DHRYY
+240 DHIYY

-253 SVLKRIIDYTPS
+253 MVLKRIIDYTPA

-282 DSLIQ
+282 DNLIQ

-358 ADKRGICISLVHL
+358 ADKRGICLSLINL
-371 REKHKVKQ
+371 REKSKIKR

-386 PIERATIPTGKE
+386 PFEKAMIPTGKE

-423 YLPVIFKKLE
+423 YLPVILRKLE

-447 NFNRFLDYYKDAV
+447 NFNRFLDYYKDAI
-460 DLNVDE
+460 DLNVSDKE
-466 NAEKKDKKERKK
+466 EKKDRKERKK
-478 ERDRQDETMKRLYF
+478 ERDHQDETMKRLYF
-492 GLGKNDHILPQKI
+492 GMGKNDHILPQKI

-519 IGRIDLFNDYSYV
+519 IGRIDLYGDYSYV
-532 DVDESFVPM
+532 DVEESFVPM
-541 ILECFSDPLMNPKG
+541 ILESFADPRNNPRG

-563 QPKREKKS
+563 QPDRKKGS
-571 FADKKEGEKKTRKE
+571 SERKE
-585 EKHNR
+585 RRDR
-590 DDFHEEESFEKKS
+590 DDFRGGERRERRDRRDDDFFEKKS
-603 KRKSKDFDDDKPKY
+603 KKKKDFDDDKPFY
-617 KVERSRDGH
+617 KSERSRDGR
-626 EWLDPDWRNHL
+626 EWLDPDWKDHL

-647 DERPS
+647 DRPS
-652 RKKRN
+652 RKERN
-657 EERGFGSK
+657 AERGFGS
-665 KETSPKT
+665 SRG
-672 GSKKE
+672 GSKGG
-677 KSSATKRSSRSGFR
+677 SSRG
-691 SSDYD
+691 
-696 VDGPRSSR
+696 GSSR
-704 KSSSKSSST
+704 GGSSRGSSSRD
-713 KESGRGRRGAAR
+713 SGRGRRGASR
-725 HEEPD
+725 YDDD
-730 YYSPKRRRK
+730 YYAPRRRGGGGRRR

>member
-1 MAKIQKKTL
+1 MTKIEKKSVIL
-10 FLQPISSFNIIFM
+10 PHFLIITKYFM

-58 LERDTDFVGLAQTGT
+58 LAQDVDFVGLAQTGT

-84 QKIDAEQRCVQA
+84 QKIDASQRCVQA

-120 PEILVVPVYGGASI
+120 PEILIVPVYGGASI

-157 MIRRNRVDFSNVSSM
+157 MIRRNKVDFSNVKTM

-187 EVDDILEYMPKEGRH
+187 EVDDILEYMPKERS

-240 DHRYY
+240 DHKYY

-386 PIERATIPTGKE
+386 PIERAMIPTGKE

-466 NAEKKDKKERKK
+466 KDANKDKKERKK
-478 ERDRQDETMKRLYF
+478 ERDRMDETMKRLYF
-492 GLGKNDHILPQKI
+492 GMGKNDHILPQKI

-512 TRSKNIP
+512 TRTKNIP
-519 IGRIDLFNDYSYV
+519 IGRIDLFGDYSYV
-532 DVDESFVPM
+532 DVEESFVPM
-541 ILECFSDPLMNPKG
+541 ILECFSDPRKNPKG

-563 QPKREKKS
+563 QPKREKKVHEE
-571 FADKKEGEKKTRKE
+571 KKEGGE
-585 EKHNR
+585 
-590 DDFHEEESFEKKS
+590 
-603 KRKSKDFDDDKPKY
+603 KPKY

-626 EWLDPDWRNHL
+626 EWLDPDWREHL
-637 DDIDVFIDDD
+637 DNIDVFVDDD
-647 DERPS
+647 DVRPS

-657 EERGFGSK
+657 EERGFGA
-665 KETSPKT
+665 
-672 GSKKE
+672 KKE
-677 KSSATKRSSRSGFR
+677 KSSSPKKESRSGGSKKGSGLSSGFR

-696 VDGPRSSR
+696 IDGPRSSR
-704 KSSSKSSST
+704 SSR
-713 KESGRGRRGAAR
+713 ESNRGRRGAAR
-725 HEEPD
+725 NEEPS
-730 YYSPKRRRK
+730 YYSPKRRGGKRRG

>member
-1 MAKIQKKTL
+1 
-10 FLQPISSFNIIFM
+10 M
-23 SQFTDFGLNSA
+23 SQFTDFGLNPA
-34 LLKAIGELGFE
+34 LLRAIKELGFE
-45 NPMPIQEQAIPVL
+45 NPMPIQEKTIPVL
-58 LERDTDFVGLAQTGT
+58 LEKDVDFVGLAQTGT

-84 QKIDAEQRCVQA
+84 NKIDAEQRCVQA

-110 KDLRNYAKYI
+110 RDLRNYAKYI
-120 PEILVVPVYGGASI
+120 PEILIVPVYGGASI

-157 MIRRNRVDFSNVSSM
+157 MIRRNRVDFSNVKTM

-240 DHRYY
+240 DHIYY

-282 DSLIQ
+282 DNLIQ

-358 ADKRGICISLVHL
+358 ADKRGICLSLINL
-371 REKHKVKQ
+371 REKSKIKQ

-386 PIERATIPTGKE
+386 PFEKAMIPTGKE

-412 HVDINREDIDD
+412 HVNINSEEIDD
-423 YLPVIFKKLE
+423 YLPVVFRKLD

-460 DLNVDE
+460 DLNVSEKD
-466 NAEKKDKKERKK
+466 EKKDRRELKKER
-478 ERDRQDETMKRLYF
+478 EHRDETMKRLYF
-492 GLGKNDHILPQKI
+492 GMGKNDHILPQKI

-512 TRSKNIP
+512 THSKNIP
-519 IGRIDLFNDYSYV
+519 IGRIDLFGDYSYV
-532 DVDESFVPM
+532 DVEESFVPL
-541 ILECFSDPLMNPKG
+541 ILDCFADPHNNPRG

-563 QPKREKKS
+563 QPERKKSSEKKD
-571 FADKKEGEKKTRKE
+571 FGEKKERKE
-585 EKHNR
+585 RRDRDEFRGDRKEKR
-590 DDFHEEESFEKKS
+590 DDFREKRERKDDDFFEKKS
-603 KRKSKDFDDDKPKY
+603 KKKKKDFDDNKPFY
-617 KVERSRDGH
+617 KSERSRDGR
-626 EWLDPDWRNHL
+626 EWLDPDWKDHL
-637 DDIDVFIDDD
+637 DDIEVFIDDD
-647 DERPS
+647 DRPS
-652 RKKRN
+652 RKQRN
-657 EERGFGSK
+657 AERGFGAK
-665 KETSPKT
+665 KS
-672 GSKKE
+672 GSASR
-677 KSSATKRSSRSGFR
+677 SSSSRGGSSRSSSSRSGSF
-691 SSDYD
+691 
-696 VDGPRSSR
+696 SR
-704 KSSSKSSST
+704 
-713 KESGRGRRGAAR
+713 ESNRGRRGASR
-725 HEEPD
+725 YDDGD
-730 YYSPKRRRK
+730 YYSPRRRGGGRRR

>member
-1 MAKIQKKTL
+1 
-10 FLQPISSFNIIFM
+10 
-23 SQFTDFGLNSA
+23 
-34 LLKAIGELGFE
+34 
-45 NPMPIQEQAIPVL
+45 
-58 LERDTDFVGLAQTGT
+58 
-73 GKTAAFGLPLL
+73 
-84 QKIDAEQRCVQA
+84 
-96 LILCPT
+96 
-102 RELCMQIT
+102 MQIT
-110 KDLRNYAKYI
+110 RDLRNYAKYI
-120 PEILVVPVYGGASI
+120 PEILIVPVYGGASI

-157 MIRRNRVDFSNVSSM
+157 MIRRNRVDFSNVKTM

-240 DHRYY
+240 DHIYY

-282 DSLIQ
+282 DNLIQ

-300 QAMRDNVMDHFRK
+300 QGMRDNVMDHFRK

-358 ADKRGICISLVHL
+358 ADKRGICLSLINL
-371 REKHKVKQ
+371 REKSKIKR

-386 PIERATIPTGKE
+386 PFEKAMIPTGKE

-412 HVDINREDIDD
+412 HVDINREEIDD
-423 YLPVIFKKLE
+423 YLPVVFRKLE

-460 DLNVDE
+460 DLNVNERD
-466 NAEKKDKKERKK
+466 EKKDKKELKK
-478 ERDRQDETMKRLYF
+478 EREHRDETMKRLYF
-492 GLGKNDHILPQKI
+492 GIGKNDHILPQKI

-519 IGRIDLFNDYSYV
+519 IGRIDLYPDFSYV
-532 DVDESFVPM
+532 DVEESFVPL
-541 ILECFSDPLMNPKG
+541 ILESFADPHSNPRG

-563 QPKREKKS
+563 QPERKKSEKKERNEHRDRDDRKRDEFREKREK
-571 FADKKEGEKKTRKE
+571 
-585 EKHNR
+585 HN
-590 DDFHEEESFEKKS
+590 DDFFEKKS
-603 KRKSKDFDDDKPKY
+603 KKKKKDFDDKPYY
-617 KVERSRDGH
+617 KSERSRDGR
-626 EWLDPDWRNHL
+626 EWLDPDWKDHL
-637 DDIDVFIDDD
+637 DNIEVFIDDD
-647 DERPS
+647 DRPS
-652 RKKRN
+652 RKQRN
-657 EERGFGSK
+657 AERGFGAK
-665 KETSPKT
+665 K
-672 GSKKE
+672 GS
-677 KSSATKRSSRSGFR
+677 SSSRGGGSRGSSSRGSSSRS
-691 SSDYD
+691 S
-696 VDGPRSSR
+696 SSR
-704 KSSSKSSST
+704 D
-713 KESGRGRRGAAR
+713 SGRGRRGSSR
-725 HEEPD
+725 YEDD
-730 YYSPKRRRK
+730 YYSPRRRGGGRRR

>member
-1 MAKIQKKTL
+1 
-10 FLQPISSFNIIFM
+10 M
-23 SQFTDFGLNSA
+23 SQFTDFGLNPA
-34 LLKAIGELGFE
+34 LLKAIKELGFE
-45 NPMPIQEQAIPVL
+45 NPMPIQEKTIPVL
-58 LERDTDFVGLAQTGT
+58 LEQDVDFVGLAQTGT

-84 QKIDAEQRCVQA
+84 NKIDATQRCVQA

-110 KDLRNYAKYI
+110 RDLRNYAKYI
-120 PEILVVPVYGGASI
+120 PEILIVPVYGGASI
-134 ELQFKDLAKK
+134 EMQFKDLAKK

-157 MIRRNRVDFSNVSSM
+157 MIRRNRVDFSNVKTM

-210 PKEVEAILN
+210 PKEVEAILKN
-219 KYMTDPV
+219 YMTDPV

-240 DHRYY
+240 DHKYY

-282 DSLIQ
+282 DNLIQ

-300 QAMRDNVMDHFRK
+300 QGMRDNVMDHFRK
-313 RSLQLLVATD
+313 RSLQLLIATD

-358 ADKRGICISLVHL
+358 ADQRGICLSLINL
-371 REKHKVKQ
+371 REKSKIKR

-386 PIERATIPTGKE
+386 PFEKAMIPTGKE

-423 YLPVIFKKLE
+423 YLPVILRKLE

-466 NAEKKDKKERKK
+466 RDEKKDKKDRKK
-478 ERDRQDETMKRLYF
+478 ERNHQDETMKRLYF
-492 GLGKNDHILPQKI
+492 GMGKNDHILPQKI
-505 IGKINDV
+505 IVKINDV
-512 TRSKNIP
+512 TRTKNIP
-519 IGRIDLFNDYSYV
+519 IGRIDLYGDFSYV
-532 DVDESFVPM
+532 DVEESYVDM
-541 ILECFSDPLMNPKG
+541 ILECFADPRKNPRG

-563 QPKREKKS
+563 QPDRKAS
-571 FADKKEGEKKTRKE
+571 GEKRDRGGRG
-585 EKHNR
+585 HDRDRDRR
-590 DDFHEEESFEKKS
+590 DDFREKRGRHDDDFEKKS
-603 KRKSKDFDDDKPKY
+603 KKKKNFDDDKPFY
-617 KVERSRDGH
+617 KSERSRDGR
-626 EWLDPDWRNHL
+626 EWLDPDWKDHL

-647 DERPS
+647 DRPS
-652 RKKRN
+652 RKERN
-657 EERGFGSK
+657 AERGFGS
-665 KETSPKT
+665 SR
-672 GSKKE
+672 GGG
-677 KSSATKRSSRSGFR
+677 RSS
-691 SSDYD
+691 
-696 VDGPRSSR
+696 SSR
-704 KSSSKSSST
+704 GGGSSRGGYSSSRGSS
-713 KESGRGRRGAAR
+713 RGTRGGSR
-725 HEEPD
+725 YD
-730 YYSPKRRRK
+730 DDFYSPKRRGGGRRR

>member
-1 MAKIQKKTL
+1 
-10 FLQPISSFNIIFM
+10 
-23 SQFTDFGLNSA
+23 
-34 LLKAIGELGFE
+34 
-45 NPMPIQEQAIPVL
+45 
-58 LERDTDFVGLAQTGT
+58 
-73 GKTAAFGLPLL
+73 
-84 QKIDAEQRCVQA
+84 
-96 LILCPT
+96 
-102 RELCMQIT
+102 MQIT
-110 KDLRNYAKYI
+110 KDLQHYAKYI
-120 PEILVVPVYGGASI
+120 PEILIVPVYGGASI
-134 ELQFKDLAKK
+134 ELQFKDLARK

-157 MIRRNRVDFSNVSSM
+157 MIRRNRVDFTNVKTM

-187 EVDDILEYMPKEGRH
+187 EVDDILEYMPKEGRN

-226 KVAVGERNSGTANV
+226 KVAVGQRNSGTANV

-253 SVLKRIIDYTPS
+253 SVLKRIIDYTPA

-328 IDVKELTHIINY
+328 IDVSDLTHIINY

-371 REKHKVKQ
+371 REKHKIKQ

-386 PIERATIPTGKE
+386 PIERAMIPTGKE

-447 NFNRFLDYYKDAV
+447 NFNRFLDYYKNAM

-466 NAEKKDKKERKK
+466 KDERKDKKERQKDRAT
-478 ERDRQDETMKRLYF
+478 RDQGLKRLYF
-492 GLGKNDHILPQKI
+492 GLGKNDHVLPQKI
-505 IGKINDV
+505 IGRINDITH
-512 TRSKNIP
+512 TRNIR
-519 IGRIDLFNDYSYV
+519 IGRIDLFDDFSYV
-532 DVDESFVPM
+532 DVEESYIPM
-541 ILECFSDPLMNPKG
+541 ILECFADPRNNPKG

-563 QPKREKKS
+563 QPKREPKKD
-571 FADKKEGEKKTRKE
+571 ADFKDRGEKKERSERKPRE
-585 EKHNR
+585 EKKSREEHH
-590 DDFHEEESFEKKS
+590 DDFREEKFEKKS
-603 KRKSKDFDDDKPKY
+603 KKKKDFDDSKPKY

-626 EWLDPDWRNHL
+626 EWLDPDWHDHL
-637 DDIDVFIDDD
+637 DDIDVFLDDD
-647 DERPS
+647 DIRPS

-657 EERGFGSK
+657 EERGFGA
-665 KETSPKT
+665 
-672 GSKKE
+672 KKE
-677 KSSATKRSSRSGFR
+677 KSSGTKKSTRSTGTKSKKSSRSTGTGFR

-696 VDGPRSSR
+696 IGPRPSR
-704 KSSSKSSST
+704 GSST
-713 KESGRGRRGAAR
+713 REGR
-725 HEEPD
+725 
-730 YYSPKRRRK
+730 S